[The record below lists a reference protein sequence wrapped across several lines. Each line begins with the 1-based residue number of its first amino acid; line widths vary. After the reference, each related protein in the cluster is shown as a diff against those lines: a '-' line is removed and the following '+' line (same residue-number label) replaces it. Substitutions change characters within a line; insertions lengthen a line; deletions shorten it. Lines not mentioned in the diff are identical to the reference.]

1 MTDLTYCLFCLYNG
15 QSPLHFLDTFFRVK
29 SEHMTVDTLYQL
41 FEKSIRLFMV
51 GVGDKLEEEIRV
63 HIIRRS
69 HRRRYSFDDVF

>member
-1 MTDLTYCLFCLYNG
+1 MTIDA
-15 QSPLHFLDTFFRVK
+15 
-29 SEHMTVDTLYQL
+29 LYQL